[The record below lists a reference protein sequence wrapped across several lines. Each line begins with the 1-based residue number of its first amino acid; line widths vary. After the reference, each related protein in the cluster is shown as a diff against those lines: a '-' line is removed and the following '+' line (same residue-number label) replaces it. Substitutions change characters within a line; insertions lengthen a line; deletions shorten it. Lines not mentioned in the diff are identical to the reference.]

1 MRRTLILLCCL
12 LITTLTGCPMKSTLP
27 RNMELKAFDPHRQ
40 DFACVHEADQVPPI
54 DPQAEAW
61 FQEGMRITSRDLPP
75 NQRNYTK
82 AAELWQQA
90 ADKQHWKAILNLA
103 GLLIEG
109 DGYAPYEIVADPER
123 AVRLVEQ
130 GMQLGIP
137 SAFDLMGSLHQKGAG
152 VNCDASRAYAFWEL
166 AAYKGSPGAQTF
178 LGKALSA
185 TYDNPQEGFWGN
197 ATVGRKMLECAFA
210 QGYGKAALRLG
221 ISLDNIDKNYSR
233 ALNIFHEGVKMGCED
248 CANYLSSSFSRHDA
262 PLTNNFV
269 DFARS
274 ERYSTIGN
282 ALYHNPDLKFPNLDK
297 VLPLPPAQLP
307 VWNGNKEDLV
317 NAAKAVVTPPPKLPP
332 HPGSSRNNTRYYI
345 PPGMTLPAKPI
356 EVLTYW
362 PDKAPR
368 SGYWLLQLPDD
379 PVLADKVRQLR
390 TANELS
396 QSLAPR
402 YYRAHEDLGMP
413 SDWTDWGG
421 GVQQAIMAMLWW
433 DLSPNQRLNSRWL
446 YFGEA
451 IPLQQ
456 PALNPL
462 VARQLALCI
471 APPEQQLSCHG
482 EQTCPQTGIWQSS
495 LADTHPYSKR
505 WAALGVSG
513 QQAYVQAGQRFPVP
527 PQTTTGAETLI
538 QVGDLRWQWLGAA
551 TANAVNADGNSV
563 ISLPAVW
570 QKQG

>member
-40 DFACVHEADQVPPI
+40 DFVCVHEADQVPPI

-75 NQRNYTK
+75 NQRNYPK

-103 GLLIEG
+103 GLLTEG
-109 DGYAPYEIVADPER
+109 DGYAPYEIAADPER

-137 SAFDLMGSLHQKGAG
+137 SAFDLMGSLHQNGAG
-152 VNCDASRAYAFWEL
+152 VNGDASRAYAFWEL

-197 ATVGRKMLECAFA
+197 RKTGLRMLECAFA

-221 ISLDNIDKNYSR
+221 VTLVGKDKSLDEDYSR
-233 ALNIFHEGVKMGCED
+233 ALIVLHEGVKMGCED
-248 CANYLSSSFSRHDA
+248 CANYLSSSFRAHDD
-262 PLTNNFV
+262 PLTNNFK
-269 DFARS
+269 DSARS
-274 ERYSTIGN
+274 ERYSALGD

-332 HPGSSRNNTRYYI
+332 HSNS
-345 PPGMTLPAKPI
+345 
-356 EVLTYW
+356 
-362 PDKAPR
+362 
-368 SGYWLLQLPDD
+368 
-379 PVLADKVRQLR
+379 
-390 TANELS
+390 AN
-396 QSLAPR
+396 
-402 YYRAHEDLGMP
+402 
-413 SDWTDWGG
+413 
-421 GVQQAIMAMLWW
+421 
-433 DLSPNQRLNSRWL
+433 
-446 YFGEA
+446 
-451 IPLQQ
+451 
-456 PALNPL
+456 
-462 VARQLALCI
+462 
-471 APPEQQLSCHG
+471 
-482 EQTCPQTGIWQSS
+482 
-495 LADTHPYSKR
+495 
-505 WAALGVSG
+505 
-513 QQAYVQAGQRFPVP
+513 
-527 PQTTTGAETLI
+527 
-538 QVGDLRWQWLGAA
+538 
-551 TANAVNADGNSV
+551 
-563 ISLPAVW
+563 
-570 QKQG
+570 